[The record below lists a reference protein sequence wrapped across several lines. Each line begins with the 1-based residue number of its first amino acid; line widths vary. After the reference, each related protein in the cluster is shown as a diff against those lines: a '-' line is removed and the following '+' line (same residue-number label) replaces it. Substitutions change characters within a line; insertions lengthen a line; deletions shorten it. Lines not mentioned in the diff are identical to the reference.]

1 MYKKISINLVI
12 IAYFD
17 DMYSLRGKAQ
27 KSFVLCT
34 PNFNSEVQKFTS
46 IFCDWWILLHFVQD
60 QIAVIGIAIDNNLKC
75 NSQMSSELMSAHVM
89 E

>member
-1 MYKKISINLVI
+1 
-12 IAYFD
+12 
-17 DMYSLRGKAQ
+17 MYSLRGKAQ
-27 KSFVLCT
+27 TSFVLCT